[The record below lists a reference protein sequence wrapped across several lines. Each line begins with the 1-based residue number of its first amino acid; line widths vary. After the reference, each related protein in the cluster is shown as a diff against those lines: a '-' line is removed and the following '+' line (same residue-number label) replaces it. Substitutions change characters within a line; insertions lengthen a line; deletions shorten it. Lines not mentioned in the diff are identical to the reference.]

1 MIVKDFRVGSVR
13 RPVAK
18 LLSPLQ
24 SKGSKYER
32 CARNQSYGGVD
43 AEGCHAVLRLRGRA
57 PKGSMSEY
65 AILQGTRHCSS
76 TVDACLTS
84 TYPLS
89 SYKSIN
95 LSFSAILQVVSN
107 CSPRK
112 QPEIES
118 FTTSALV
125 RLVTWYA
132 QVGQAHTDIQVSFTD
147 HCTSVDLLTRGI
159 DIQAV
164 NVVINF
170 G

>member
-1 MIVKDFRVGSVR
+1 
-13 RPVAK
+13 
-18 LLSPLQ
+18 
-24 SKGSKYER
+24 
-32 CARNQSYGGVD
+32 
-43 AEGCHAVLRLRGRA
+43 
-57 PKGSMSEY
+57 MSEY
-65 AILQGTRHCSS
+65 AILQGTRQCSS
-76 TVDACLTS
+76 TVDACLTL
-84 TYPLS
+84 TFTLS

-107 CSPRK
+107 CSPRKSPNSAIPVSTLTPRCPK

-132 QVGQAHTDIQVSFTD
+132 QVGQASTAFQVFFTD
-147 HCTSVDLLTRGI
+147 HCSLIDLLTRGI

-170 G
+170 GE